1 MNDNNNEVSIDNSL
15 KIKGE
20 ENNNKIEINELKI
33 ISFHNDSLKSKVN
46 NLLKETKDE
55 PKKNEN
61 DYFSHNENIISIMS
75 SIIVIIIQFLK

>member
-55 PKKNEN
+55 PKKKETES
-61 DYFSHNENIISIMS
+61 FRHNENIISIMS
-75 SIIVIIIQFLK
+75 SIIVIIIKFLK